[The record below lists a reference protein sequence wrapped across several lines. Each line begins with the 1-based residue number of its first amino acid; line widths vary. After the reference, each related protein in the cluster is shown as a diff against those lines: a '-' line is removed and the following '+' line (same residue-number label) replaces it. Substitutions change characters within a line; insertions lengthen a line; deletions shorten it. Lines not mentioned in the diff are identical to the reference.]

1 MRYRMLNAMA
11 TTVRVSEATR
21 ARAAAL
27 AAERGGSIGD
37 LVDRALDAYEKAE
50 FWRLTREA
58 LSRHPVELDED
69 PAWERSVGDGLE
81 RD

>member
-1 MRYRMLNAMA
+1 MA

-27 AAERGGSIGD
+27 AAADGSSIGD
-37 LVDRALDAYEKAE
+37 VVDRALDAYEEAE
-50 FWRLTREA
+50 FWRQTQQA
-58 LSRHPVELDED
+58 LIRHADALDED
-69 PAWERSVGDGLE
+69 PAWERSLRDGLE

>member
-1 MRYRMLNAMA
+1 MRSGMLVVMA

-27 AAERGGSIGD
+27 ASAKGRSIGE
-37 LVDRALDAYEKAE
+37 LVDQALDAYEEAE
-50 FWRLTREA
+50 FWRQTQEA
-58 LSRHPVELDED
+58 LIRNANALDED
-69 PAWERSVGDGLE
+69 PAWERTLRDGLE